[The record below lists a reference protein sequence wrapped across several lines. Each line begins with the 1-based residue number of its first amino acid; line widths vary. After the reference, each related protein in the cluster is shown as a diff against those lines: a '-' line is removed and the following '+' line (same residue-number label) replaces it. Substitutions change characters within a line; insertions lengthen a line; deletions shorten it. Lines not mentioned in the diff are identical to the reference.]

1 MVRFDLR
8 LYNFP
13 AEKLFKPRQRLK
25 PIEVPMYVKRALSFK
40 EESFETLNEES
51 DVIILVDYFSFD
63 LGFDNIADIK
73 EYIFTHELYNLI
85 KGINNEE
92 AIIKITTALKYLF
105 AAKQTLQG
113 LVADDTIFSF
123 HLPYLA
129 EASFDLECS
138 VTLIKEWYFKQS
150 LQTLRNVIEVT
161 LTHAFFSLHD
171 VDYNDLVESQDH
183 RIPSLKK
190 MIKFLRTES
199 LLTAELERQIFE
211 LYKTL
216 SGAVH
221 SEILKLNTG
230 RSSADYDTFNE
241 WYETFIRAVQIHFAV
256 IIRMIEIGI

>member
-40 EESFETLNEES
+40 KESLETLNEES

-73 EYIFTHELYNLI
+73 EYITTHEFYNLA
-85 KGINNEE
+85 KDSENKE
-92 AIIKITTALKYLF
+92 AIIKIISALKYLF
-105 AAKQTLQG
+105 AAKRTLQG

-138 VTLIKEWYFKQS
+138 VTLIKEGYFKQS

-161 LTHAFFSLHD
+161 STHAHFSLHD
-171 VDYNDLVESQDH
+171 MDYDELVEAQD
-183 RIPSLKK
+183 RRVPPLKK

-211 LYKTL
+211 LYKTS

-221 SEILKLNTG
+221 SEIL
-230 RSSADYDTFNE
+230 
-241 WYETFIRAVQIHFAV
+241 
-256 IIRMIEIGI
+256 